1 MPEATVDED
10 RDGVP
15 GQHEVRRVA
24 GTDLAVQPEAEPE
37 GVDCAP
43 ESLLRFGVPDAAAA
57 ELCAPR
63 RAHPSFAC
71 AHFLAEAGISPGT
84 KLLVFSDGDG
94 RIVLRRAEDAI
105 NDLLREG
112 TL

>member
-1 MPEATVDED
+1 MIREPAELDVDEAD
-10 RDGVP
+10 RVEIPLGI
-15 GQHEVRRVA
+15 
-24 GTDLAVQPEAEPE
+24 
-37 GVDCAP
+37 
-43 ESLLRFGVPDAAAA
+43 
-57 ELCAPR
+57 
-63 RAHPSFAC
+63 
-71 AHFLAEAGISPGT
+71 LAEAGISPGT